1 MNKEL
6 LAELRVD
13 RRYGVTIDTQIAYAI
28 RAMITS
34 NAIHFNE
41 ELPTVD
47 FLAPHLQ
54 VTVEEVQSAY
64 DMLVKEKVITLRNEV
79 YQVSY
84 FEVSNRFHQ
93 SMITITDALKKMNLE
108 PSIKTVT
115 FTKMIVSS
123 SFAKK
128 SGLKEGEMVLRM
140 KRIYSGDHIP
150 FIVYDGYLPLSVFPH
165 LDTVLV
171 ENEPYYPVLV
181 KNYHIQFKVSNR
193 KLRVCNMSPEDAL
206 LFQVPEGSPTY
217 YLQSHLY
224 GTDGTLLEYAE
235 SFSSPHYYF
244 QYEHRA

>member
-13 RRYGVTIDTQIAYAI
+13 RRYGVSIDTQIAYSI

-41 ELPTVD
+41 ELPSVA
-47 FLAPHLQ
+47 FLAPHLD
-54 VTVEEVQSAY
+54 VSVDEVQRAY
-64 DMLVKEKVITLRNEV
+64 DMLVKEKVITLRNGT

-108 PSIKTVT
+108 PSIQTLV
-115 FTKMIVSS
+115 FEKMSVSATL
-123 SFAKK
+123 AKK
-128 SGLKEGEMVLRM
+128 SGMKEGETVLRM
-140 KRIYSGDHIP
+140 KRVYAGDGIP
-150 FIVYDGYLPLSVFPH
+150 FIVYDGYLPFSVFPN
-165 LDTVLV
+165 LDQVIV
-171 ENEPYYPVLV
+171 ANEPYYPTLV
-181 KNYHIQFKVSNR
+181 KNYQIQFKVSNR
-193 KLRVCNMSPEDAL
+193 KLRVCNMTPEDAL

-217 YLQSHLY
+217 YVQSHLY
-224 GTDGTLLEYAE
+224 GADGTLLEYAE